1 MYEKC
6 ILPINTY
13 YDLGGCSVIKN
24 KRDLKEYLVCD
35 KNALGYSM
43 KRRPR
48 IGRDEIWR
56 FEILLRKYEYFSNLE
71 KKNILQKVKY
81 LFYKVRFH
89 RLSVRL
95 GFSIPINVFGKGLSI
110 AHYGSIV
117 VNGNAKIGK
126 NCRIQ
131 ENTTIGSTGGSAK
144 APWSGD
150 NVFIASGARIIGDI
164 YIGDNVAV
172 GANAVVV
179 KSCEKNGVTLAGIPA
194 KIISNHDSSRFIK
207 ATAIKENIIR

>member
-13 YDLGGCSVIKN
+13 YDLGWCSVIKN
-24 KRDLKEYLVCD
+24 KRDLKEYLACD

-56 FEILLRKYEYFSNLE
+56 FEILLRKYEYFSNLG
-71 KKNILQKVKY
+71 KKNILQKVMY

-89 RLSVRL
+89 GLSVRL

-117 VNGNAKIGK
+117 VNSNAQIGDY
-126 NCRIQ
+126 CRIQ
-131 ENTTIGSTGGSAK
+131 ENVTIGATGGTNDSPK
-144 APWSGD
+144 IGD
-150 NVFIASGARIIGDI
+150 KVFIASGARIIG
-164 YIGDNVAV
+164 NVKIANNIAI

-179 KSCEKNGVTLAGIPA
+179 NDFLEDGITIAGIPA
-194 KIISNHDSSRFIK
+194 KKISNNDSHKFLRCH
-207 ATAIKENIIR
+207 